1 MPCSLFCGVYLL
13 FTSTRVIVYT
23 VTITCYRATYN
34 ILYTC
39 ISLCTF
45 KLLLFTFISLHFIYI
60 CFLANVFFHTNPLNS
75 NVLKLLL
82 EIIIFNYFCPKY
94 FFCLLLAL
102 IYYFV
107 PLCCGGGGLPLS
119 CTMCLDTAKGCNDRG
134 GSLVGGWGTGMRW
147 VRDTHSKSFSGG

>member
-1 MPCSLFCGVYLL
+1 M
-13 FTSTRVIVYT
+13 YT

-60 CFLANVFFHTNPLNS
+60 CFLANVFFHTNQLNS

-102 IYYFV
+102 ISYFL
-107 PLCCGGGGLPLS
+107 PLCCGGGAFPSPVLCVWIRQKVATL
-119 CTMCLDTAKGCNDRG
+119 G
-134 GSLVGGWGTGMRW
+134 GAHWWGG
-147 VRDTHSKSFSGG
+147 GGRA